1 MCSQIF
7 SKATS
12 VSAGNFRAPTECVAS
27 FKVLITGNLT
37 THDFFVKK
45 FERALLQTVE
55 FNRLRRFGRLRDF
68 SRSCFSLACA
78 ARIIFLPKA
87 GGQQRRFA
95 GVFDRRRRIL
105 YVWFG
110 RRSSSMDP
118 DDYDPIAAALKE
130 DIGKGDITTEFFVP
144 EALHASGRIVAH
156 EPAVVAGTATAAE
169 IFRKIDPETNV
180 QIVRPDGEAVP
191 PGDVVIEVRGLARSI
206 LKAERVAL
214 NFLQRLCG
222 VATLTRQFVDAVGNH
237 PAKIL
242 DTRKTTPGLRAL
254 EKAAVVAGGGVNHRS
269 GLFDMVLVK
278 DNHLAALNG
287 LSGFSDQI
295 RRLRT
300 ERPNVRIEVE
310 ADDLEQ
316 ARAFVEIDGIDVILL
331 DNMVPAQIREALALR
346 KNNIKF
352 EASGGITLK
361 NVRRVA
367 ATGVDYI
374 SIGALTNAARAIDL
388 GLEMNHVHG

>member
-1 MCSQIF
+1 MN
-7 SKATS
+7 A
-12 VSAGNFRAPTECVAS
+12 
-27 FKVLITGNLT
+27 
-37 THDFFVKK
+37 
-45 FERALLQTVE
+45 
-55 FNRLRRFGRLRDF
+55 
-68 SRSCFSLACA
+68 
-78 ARIIFLPKA
+78 
-87 GGQQRRFA
+87 
-95 GVFDRRRRIL
+95 
-105 YVWFG
+105 
-110 RRSSSMDP
+110 

-130 DIGKGDITTEFFVP
+130 DIGKGDITTEFFVS
-144 EALHASGRIVAH
+144 EALRAHGRIVAH
-156 EPAVVAGTATAAE
+156 EPAVVAGTGTAAE
-169 IFRKIDPETNV
+169 IFRKIDPGTEI
-180 QIVRPDGEAVP
+180 QILRPDGEPVID
-191 PGDVVIEVRGLARSI
+191 GDVVIEVRGLARSI

-222 VATLTRQFVDAVGNH
+222 IATLTRQFVDAVGNH

-278 DNHLAALNG
+278 DNHLAALGG
-287 LSGFSDQI
+287 LSGFAEQI
-295 RRLRT
+295 RQLRK
-300 ERPNVRIEVE
+300 ERPDLRIEVE

-331 DNMVPAQIREALALR
+331 DNMEPAQIREALALR
-346 KNNIKF
+346 RNNIKF

>member
-1 MCSQIF
+1 
-7 SKATS
+7 
-12 VSAGNFRAPTECVAS
+12 
-27 FKVLITGNLT
+27 
-37 THDFFVKK
+37 
-45 FERALLQTVE
+45 
-55 FNRLRRFGRLRDF
+55 
-68 SRSCFSLACA
+68 
-78 ARIIFLPKA
+78 
-87 GGQQRRFA
+87 
-95 GVFDRRRRIL
+95 
-105 YVWFG
+105 
-110 RRSSSMDP
+110 MDP
-118 DDYDPIAAALKE
+118 DDYNPIAAALKE

-144 EALHASGRIVAH
+144 EALHASARIVAH
-156 EPAVVAGTATAAE
+156 EPAVVAGTRTAAE
-169 IFRKIDPETNV
+169 IFRKIDPATDV
-180 QIVRPDGEAVP
+180 QIVRADGEAVVA
-191 PGDVVIEVRGLARSI
+191 GDIVMEARALARSI

-295 RRLRT
+295 RRLRK

-331 DNMVPAQIREALALR
+331 DNMEPAQIREALALR
-346 KNNIKF
+346 RNNLKF

-361 NVRRVA
+361 NVRRIA

-374 SIGALTNAARAIDL
+374 SIGALTNSAPAVDL
-388 GLEMNHVHG
+388 GLEMTHVHG